1 MLAAYPPDNSAR
13 IPNVN
18 GLLEIRA
25 KDYYYDTLRK
35 EMLDLGLK
43 AKEDEEL
50 LRTMDEVTNH
60 VDSLFVRDN
69 LSFREKNDIIETFD
83 PLVNMVNDRYFTR
96 KEVQMMQ
103 PESVQ
108 AIRDMIAK
116 VGEFMTILRVEDTI
130 EPEDDSEPKRSV
142 PYKESPNGVINS
154 GKNEGYDEHNMEILN
169 KIEEKKR
176 LPNI

>member
-1 MLAAYPPDNSAR
+1 MLAAYPPEHR
-13 IPNVN
+13 IPNTN

-35 EMLDLGLK
+35 EMLGLGLK

-60 VDSLFVRDN
+60 VDSLFIRDD
-69 LSFREKNDIIETFD
+69 LTFEEKEAIIEQFT
-83 PLVNMVNDRYFTR
+83 PLVNMVDDRYYTR
-96 KEVQMMQ
+96 KDVQRMR

-108 AIRDMIAK
+108 AIRDMMAK
-116 VGEFMTILRVEDTI
+116 VGEFMTILRVEDTV
-130 EPEDDSEPKRSV
+130 EAEDSDEPKRNV
-142 PYKESPNGVINS
+142 PYKESPNGVING
-154 GKNEGYDEHNMEILN
+154 GKNEGYDQHNMEVLN
-169 KIEEKKR
+169 KAEERKR